1 MAKGK
6 KTGGRTQGTPNR
18 VTRELKDMVVAAL
31 DKAGGVDYLAAQAE
45 KTPSAFLALLGRV
58 LPLHAHVGTDPVP
71 IVVVKPW

>member
-1 MAKGK
+1 M
-6 KTGGRTQGTPNR
+6 
-18 VTRELKDMVVAAL
+18 AAL

-45 KTPSAFLALLGRV
+45 KTPSAFLALVGKA

>member
-18 VTRELKDMVVAAL
+18 VTRELKDMVMAAL

-45 KTPSAFLALLGRV
+45 KTPSAFL
-58 LPLHAHVGTDPVP
+58 
-71 IVVVKPW
+71 PWSARSCPCTHTSAQTQRRSLS